1 MCRSLKTLIII
12 HVVKQCI
19 FVCNA
24 QKYILL
30 CYNSLFSWCS
40 PQGMQLTSSSAALF
54 SKGEQKSKMTPKSPG
69 ACWPSRGSRENW
81 CSRSNEKWKRW
92 LKICILGTA
101 TTWVDPRPNRAK
113 KQESSSLESWLRSY
127 VCLYVFKHLV
137 MFCCYLFTVLSAFK
151 SSVFNY
157 TTEIFPSLSDTR
169 FDQVKRPCLF
179 CPCGTW
185 EQCHCVFCHIAVSL
199 CACGSAN
206 RWQHFIL
213 LTLIC
218 DEIRDMFCST
228 STGPLID
235 TQPEV
240 IRWRSLW
247 IKPVCVFPGD
257 DAGVSLEHPC

>member
-69 ACWPSRGSRENW
+69 ACWPSRGSREKW

-151 SSVFNY
+151 SSVLNY
-157 TTEIFPSLSDTR
+157 TTNFSKSFRHKVRSGKETMFILSMWNLR
-169 FDQVKRPCLF
+169 
-179 CPCGTW
+179 
-185 EQCHCVFCHIAVSL
+185 AMSL
-199 CACGSAN
+199 C
-206 RWQHFIL
+206 IL
-213 LTLIC
+213 PH
-218 DEIRDMFCST
+218 CS
-228 STGPLID
+228 
-235 TQPEV
+235 EFV
-240 IRWRSLW
+240 CLW
-247 IKPVCVFPGD
+247 ECK
-257 DAGVSLEHPC
+257 